1 MKTLYLTEQGSIVR
15 KESRRLIVSKNDVT
29 IAEVSTIG
37 LDAILIFGNIQLTP
51 QAITLILEQGIDV
64 SFLSIRGK
72 FRGRLISPESK
83 NVFLRIAQYERYLDD
98 NFQLDF
104 AIAIVKAKITNGIN
118 LIKRYAKNYPNL
130 DFSKELSELYIAIE
144 KLENMSSVP
153 SIRGVEGY
161 SSSIYFCAFRKMLRE
176 GFEFLGRDKR
186 PPPDP
191 INALLSLGYTLIT
204 NEIASILFALGFDLY
219 IGYYH
224 GINYGRPSLALD
236 MVEEFR
242 HSIIDSFILYLV
254 NKRIVSPDD
263 FEEDEE
269 GIFLKPQTLKEFLKA
284 YDKRMTDS
292 SIKFSDSRQADI
304 SYRSLLWE
312 QAYKLSKSIQQ
323 REPYQP
329 FIEG

>member
-15 KESRRLIVSKNDVT
+15 KKSRRLIVSKNDVI

-37 LDAILIFGNIQLTP
+37 LDAILIFGNIYLTP
-51 QAITLILEQGIDV
+51 QVITLILEEGIDV

-72 FRGRLISPESK
+72 FRGRLISSESK
-83 NVFLRIAQYERYLDD
+83 NIFLRIAQYERYLDD
-98 NFQLDF
+98 DFQLDF
-104 AIAIVKAKITNGIN
+104 ATSIVKAKITSEIN
-118 LIKRYAKNYPNL
+118 LIKRYAKNYSNL
-130 DFSKELSELYIAIE
+130 DFSKELQELYMAVE
-144 KLENMSSVP
+144 KLKNMPSVP

-161 SSSIYFCAFRKMLRE
+161 SSSIYFSAFRKMLRE
-176 GFEFLGRDKR
+176 DFEFLGRDKR
-186 PPPDP
+186 PPSDP

-224 GINYGRPSLALD
+224 SINYGRPSLALD

-254 NKRIVSPDD
+254 NKRIISPDD
-263 FEEDEE
+263 FEENEE
-269 GIFLKPQTLKEFLKA
+269 GIFLKPQALKEFLKV
-284 YDKRMTDS
+284 YDKRINDASMVL
-292 SIKFSDSRQADI
+292 SDSKQKRI

-312 QAYKLSKSIQQ
+312 QAHKLSESIQQ
-323 REPYQP
+323 RKPYRP
-329 FIEG
+329 FIEE